1 MEVNKFVEA
10 KSISEAYDLIK
21 ADRLNKVIGG
31 GAWLKISM
39 KKAKTLIS
47 LDNLGLDYI
56 KEELDYIEVGAQ
68 TSLRKLETNKSI
80 KSLSSGILSKAI
92 NHIMGITIRN
102 IATIGGSIMGK
113 FAFSDLYPVL
123 LVMNVK
129 LTFFKL
135 GEISFEEYIDIPRVN
150 DDILVN
156 IKFKKNDSLGYFK
169 KVSKTALDFA
179 MINMAITTTNNNFKI
194 AIGSK
199 PSIAQLS
206 KSTMKFLNSQDKL
219 DDEKIE
225 KACDLAVEE
234 SNINSNVRASKEYR
248 EVLIKTYLKRGIKQ
262 VIK

>member
-10 KSISEAYDLIK
+10 KSLSEAYDLIK

-135 GEISFEEYIDIPRVN
+135 GEISFEEYIEMPRIN

-179 MINMAITTTNNNFKI
+179 MINMAITNNNSFKI

-206 KSTMKFLNSQDKL
+206 KSAMEYLNSQDKL

-225 KACDLAVEE
+225 KACELAVDE